1 MLPELPFTILI
12 LLSYLIGSISTAII
26 VCKMLNLPD
35 PRTQGSNNPGATN
48 VLRIGGK
55 KATAITLI
63 GDGLKGAIPVLI
75 AYYLDFNM
83 LDVTWVVLAA
93 FLGHVYP
100 IFFGFKG
107 GKGVATFLGAL
118 FALSYLTGFGFIIT
132 WVFMAK
138 VLKISSLSALIATA
152 LTPVYFY
159 LITDN
164 LASTYVITLI
174 CLWIFYTHQSNIK
187 RLLNNQENKIS

>member
-1 MLPELPFTILI
+1 MLPELLFIVLL

-26 VCKMLNLPD
+26 VCKMFNLPD
-35 PRTQGSNNPGATN
+35 SRTQGSNNPGATN

-55 KATAITLI
+55 KAAAITLI

-75 AYYLDFNM
+75 AHYLAFNM
-83 LDVTWVVLAA
+83 LNVTWVILVT

-100 IFFGFKG
+100 IFFSFKG

-118 FALSYLTGFGFIIT
+118 LALSYLTGLSFIIT
-132 WVFMAK
+132 WVFVAK
-138 VLKISSLSALIATA
+138 VLKISSLSALISTV

-159 LITDN
+159 LITNN
-164 LASTYVITLI
+164 LASTYVIILI

-187 RLLNNQENKIS
+187 RLLNSQENKIN